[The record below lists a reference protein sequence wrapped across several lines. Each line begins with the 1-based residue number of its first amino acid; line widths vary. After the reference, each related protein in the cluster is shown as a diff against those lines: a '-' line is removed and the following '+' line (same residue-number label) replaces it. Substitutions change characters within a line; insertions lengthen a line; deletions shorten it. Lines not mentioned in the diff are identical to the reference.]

1 MEIRKK
7 NTQYFKQRL
16 REHLYES
23 FPQLTD
29 DIRLIDQRARWA
41 FNAYE
46 GAMHG
51 GNSESKSMEIAI
63 YILMEGFHFSKF
75 DTVLEV
81 LNSEFSD
88 RLPQAEHRAL
98 ALKLLPVCE
107 SAFERY
113 ELTDDFVYNIEH
125 DLLYLELIET
135 INIWLIQNGIQ

>member
-1 MEIRKK
+1 MDSRKK
-7 NTQYFKQRL
+7 NLQYFKQRL

-23 FPQLTD
+23 FPQLID

-46 GAMHG
+46 GALQG

-75 DTVLEV
+75 DTVVEV
-81 LNSEFSD
+81 LGAEFSH
-88 RLPQAEHRAL
+88 RLPETEHRAL

-107 SAFERY
+107 STFERF

-125 DLLYLELIET
+125 DLLYFELIET
-135 INIWLIQNGIQ
+135 INIWLVQNGIQ